1 MDEVSVN
8 ERMTMPTR
16 LVLSVFLEN
25 PGRELHGY
33 EIARLTGPPV
43 ATIYS
48 VLERQAE
55 RGRLTARI
63 EDRGETGTMR
73 PLRKYY
79 RLTAEGEALARRVR
93 VPVPGIPDR
102 RGS

>member
-1 MDEVSVN
+1 
-8 ERMTMPTR
+8 MTPQTR
-16 LVLSVFLEN
+16 LVLSAFLEN
-25 PGRELHGY
+25 PARELHGY
-33 EIARLTGPPV
+33 GIARLTGLHV
-43 ATIYS
+43 ATSYS

-55 RGRLTARI
+55 RGRLTVRI

-73 PLRKYY
+73 PLRRYY

-93 VPVPGIPDR
+93 VPVPGAPDR